1 MKEAFTYML
10 KDNKIVQKALTYFG
24 LILISGL
31 CTNFSQFLT
40 PKHACNI
47 SISCLVLGLIGIFLS
62 MITSGYGISCKR
74 AIVEQ
79 KENIVLPF
87 LKFGS
92 NLFSGFK
99 FGVAITLLVL
109 AITAVIMISAI
120 IGKLLSPVI
129 PVIVIALL
137 CLFIVCYAIAF
148 TYIFVTTDSWLSF
161 FKIKQ
166 ATKII
171 ASWQYWKNVL
181 VMMGLSVISAVIS
194 SLVSF
199 IFKGAA
205 DVIINTT
212 VMSIIGSYFVFVF
225 SYLVANCAKQEA

>member
-24 LILISGL
+24 FALASGL
-31 CTNFSQFLT
+31 CSNFSQYLT
-40 PKHACNI
+40 PQNACDI
-47 SISCLVLGLIGIFLS
+47 SISALVLGLAGIFFS

-99 FGVAITLLVL
+99 FGIAITLLAL
-109 AITAVIMISAI
+109 ALSAVIMISAI
-120 IGKLLSPVI
+120 LGKLLSPVI
-129 PVIVIALL
+129 PVIIIALL
-137 CLFIVCYAIAF
+137 CLFMICYAIAF

-161 FKIKQ
+161 FKFKQ
-166 ATKII
+166 ASKII
-171 ASWQYWKNVL
+171 ASWQYWKNVFIMI
-181 VMMGLSVISAVIS
+181 VLSVLSAAVS
-194 SLVSF
+194 TLVAF
-199 IFKGAA
+199 MFKGAA
-205 DVIINTT
+205 YVIVNTAAI
-212 VMSIIGSYFVFVF
+212 SIIGSYFVFVF